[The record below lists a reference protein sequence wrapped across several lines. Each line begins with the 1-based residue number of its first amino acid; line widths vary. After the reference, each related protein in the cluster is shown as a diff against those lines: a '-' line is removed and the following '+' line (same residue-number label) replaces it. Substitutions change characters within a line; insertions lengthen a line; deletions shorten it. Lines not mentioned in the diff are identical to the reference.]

1 MCEFDSLLRHQ
12 IMFTPPFSFLSRLT
26 QALYVVIF
34 IFVVINFPAL
44 SVWLSYQ
51 VKQWRAPIARTK
63 LPTVQPIKSAT
74 NQNPVSPNPFS
85 SPFSSPQTS
94 PQTTPEATLNST
106 GSTSLV
112 GYDDRLSLA
121 LSRYQLK
128 LDSLADNQ
136 LMLPTLGQTWPIQI
150 NVEPGADLETAL
162 MQALESGVARYPGSG
177 LPNQI
182 GNTFI
187 LGHSS
192 NYWWSAGRYRTT
204 FTLLP
209 QLIVGDPIIIKYE
222 QQLYYYRVK
231 HKQVIAPDKLEVLAP
246 TKTPT
251 LTLMT
256 CYPIGSTK
264 SRLIIVADLVRPI
277 NLSQTQPSSP
287 LTALTKD
294 RLLAPR

>member
-12 IMFTPPFSFLSRLT
+12 IMFTPPFTFLSRLT
-26 QALYVVIF
+26 QALYVVIL
-34 IFVVINFPAL
+34 IFVIINFPAL
-44 SVWLSYQ
+44 SVWVSYQ
-51 VKQWRAPIARTK
+51 FKQWRSPIVQTK
-63 LPTVQPIKSAT
+63 LPAVQSSPL
-74 NQNPVSPNPFS
+74 VSPLQ
-85 SPFSSPQTS
+85 SPI
-94 PQTTPEATLNST
+94 ATAVP
-106 GSTSLV
+106 TSLS
-112 GYDDRLSLA
+112 GYDDRLALA
-121 LSRYQLK
+121 LSRNQLK
-128 LDSLADNQ
+128 LDQLADNQ
-136 LMLPTLGQTWPIQI
+136 LVLPTLGQIWPIQI
-150 NVEPGADLETAL
+150 NVDPGEDLEAAL
-162 MQALESGVARYPGSG
+162 IQALESGVARYPGSG

-209 QLIVGDPIIIKYE
+209 QLIVGDPIIVKYE
-222 QQLYYYRVK
+222 QQLYYYRVMQ
-231 HKQVIAPDKLEVLAP
+231 KQVISPDKLEVLAP

-264 SRLIIVADLVRPI
+264 SRLIVVADLIRPE
-277 NLSQTQPSSP
+277 NLYQTQPSSP
-287 LTALTKD
+287 LTALGKD